1 MFDPPEYLSPSS
13 IGLFRDCPQK
23 FKLSYI
29 DKIKE
34 PPTWPL
40 HLGSFVHEVLEH
52 LYMESA
58 ENRTHETS
66 KSIATDRWLN
76 HGWASKVETLEVK
89 AGSLVDFKRAA
100 FESITNLW
108 ELEDPTE
115 TEIDEM
121 EVEVLTNVAGV
132 AMKGYIDRLVFS
144 EDGTA
149 VISDYKTGKIPN
161 PKFKSEDDKFF
172 QLLCYA
178 LMLEESMQVLTSR
191 LELLYLTQKAKHERT
206 VTPEHLDIA
215 REVIVRTRKEIE
227 SSCETEKFDCNVTV
241 LCNYC
246 HYKKIGICPAH
257 NGKN

>member
-1 MFDPPEYLSPSS
+1 MFNPPDYLSPSS

-40 HLGSFVHEVLEH
+40 HLGSFVHEVLEF
-52 LYMESA
+52 LYKEVA
-58 ENRTHETS
+58 ENRTLETA
-66 KSIATDRWLN
+66 KSIASDCWLN
-76 HGWASKVETLEVK
+76 HGWATKVEVLEVK
-89 AGSLVDFKRAA
+89 SGSLVDFKRAA

-108 ELEDPTE
+108 ALEDPTE
-115 TEIDEM
+115 TQIDDM
-121 EVEVLTNVAGV
+121 EVEVITNVAGV
-132 AMKGYIDRLVFS
+132 TMKGYVDRLVFS
-144 EDGTA
+144 DDGTA
-149 VISDYKTGKIPN
+149 MISDYKTGKIPN

-178 LMLEESMQVLTSR
+178 LMLEESMQVLTSG
-191 LELLYLTQKAKHERT
+191 LELLYLTQKAKHDCA
-206 VTPEHLDIA
+206 VTSEHLDIA
-215 REVIVRTRKEIE
+215 REVIVRTRKDIE
-227 SSCETEKFDCNVTV
+227 SSCATEEFDCNVTV

-257 NGKN
+257 NGNS

>member
-1 MFDPPEYLSPSS
+1 MFNPPDYLSPSS
-13 IGLFRDCPQK
+13 NGLFRDCPQK

-40 HLGSFVHEVLEH
+40 HLGSFVHEVLEI
-52 LYMESA
+52 LYKEVA
-58 ENRTHETS
+58 ENRTLETA
-66 KSIATDRWLN
+66 KSIATDCWLK
-76 HGWASKVETLEVK
+76 HGWATKVEVLEVK
-89 AGSLVDFKRAA
+89 SGSLVDFKRAA

-108 ELEDPTE
+108 ALEDPTE
-115 TEIDEM
+115 TQIDDM
-121 EVEVLTNVAGV
+121 EVEVITNVAGV

-149 VISDYKTGKIPN
+149 VISDYKTGKIPY

-178 LMLEESMQVLTSR
+178 LMLGESMQVLTSR
-191 LELLYLTQKAKHERT
+191 RELLYLTQKAKHDRA
-206 VTPEHLDIA
+206 VTSEHLDIA
-215 REVIVRTRKEIE
+215 REVIVRTRKDIE
-227 SSCETEKFDCNVTV
+227 SSCETEEFDCNVTL

-257 NGKN
+257 NGNS

>member
-52 LYMESA
+52 LYLASA
-58 ENRTHETS
+58 ENRTHETA
-66 KSIATDRWLN
+66 KSIASDRWKN
-76 HGWASKVETLEVK
+76 HGWATKVEALEVK
-89 AGSLVDFKRAA
+89 SGSLLDFKRAA

-108 ELEDPTE
+108 ELEEPME

-121 EVEVLTNVAGV
+121 EVEVLTNVVGV

-178 LMLEESMQVLTSR
+178 LMLEVEQTS
-191 LELLYLTQKAKHERT
+191 
-206 VTPEHLDIA
+206 
-215 REVIVRTRKEIE
+215 
-227 SSCETEKFDCNVTV
+227 
-241 LCNYC
+241 
-246 HYKKIGICPAH
+246 
-257 NGKN
+257 

>member
-1 MFDPPEYLSPSS
+1 MFNPPDYLSPSS

-40 HLGSFVHEVLEH
+40 HLGSFVHEVLEF
-52 LYMESA
+52 LYKEVA

-66 KSIATDRWLN
+66 KDIAADHWMN
-76 HGWASKVETLEVK
+76 HGWATKVAALEVES
-89 AGSLVDFKRAA
+89 GSLADFKRAA

-108 ELEDPTE
+108 ELEDPTQIQ
-115 TEIDEM
+115 IDDM
-121 EVEVLTNVAGV
+121 EVEVITNVAGV
-132 AMKGYIDRLVFS
+132 AMKGYIDRLVLA
-144 EDGTA
+144 ENGTV

-161 PKFKSEDDKFF
+161 PKFKSEDDEFF
-172 QLLCYA
+172 QLACYA
-178 LMLEESMQVLTSR
+178 LMLEESKQVLTSR
-191 LELLYLTQKAKHERT
+191 LELLYLTQKAKHDRV
-206 VTPEHLDIA
+206 VTKENLDIA
-215 REVIVRTRKEIE
+215 RQVIVRTRSEIE
-227 SSCETEKFDCNVTV
+227 TACETEEFDCNVTV

-257 NGKN
+257 NGNK